1 MAKSKKKKV
10 RIKYGKIFIFLL
22 FLSSI
27 IFGTYKVITMK
38 TTNIYINGNT
48 IYNDQEIID
57 LAGLRE
63 YPRIITISNHKIEKK
78 LKENIYIKDVIV
90 TRTSFLRKI
99 NIEIIENKPILYYQY
114 DNVYLL
120 SDGEKT
126 SDRFEVPILINQT
139 PEDILK
145 KLLKKINDV
154 DDDVLCRI
162 SEIRYYP
169 SNVDEELFY
178 LTMNDGNYIYINIK
192 NLKKLNNY
200 IEIVRSF
207 DNKKGI
213 IHLDSGNYLEAF

>member
-10 RIKYGKIFIFLL
+10 RIRYGRIFAFLL
-22 FLSSI
+22 LVTCT
-27 IFGTYKVITMK
+27 IFGIVKVINTRV
-38 TTNIYINGNT
+38 TNIYITGNT

-57 LAGLRE
+57 LAGLTN
-63 YPRIITISNHKIEKK
+63 YPRIISISNRNIENK
-78 LKENIYIKDVIV
+78 LKKNIYIKDVIV
-90 TRTSFLRKI
+90 TRTSFLRKV
-99 NIEIIENKPILYYQY
+99 NIEITENKPILYYQY

-120 SDGEKT
+120 SDGKKT
-126 SDRFEVPILINQT
+126 TDKFEVPILINQT
-139 PEDILK
+139 PEDVLK
-145 KLLKKINDV
+145 RLLKKMVDV
-154 DDDVLCRI
+154 DQDVLYRI

-169 SNVDEELFY
+169 SNVDSELFY
-178 LTMNDGNYIYINIK
+178 LTMNDGNYIYINIQ